1 VKAVNELSC
10 QHEAA
15 LNTAIYCSIITSEL
29 LLTEAELL
37 LLVYS
42 LPPSPPPQPIQYWV
56 SGHWDPNLAATDQKN
71 GPSPPPPPPPAPGGF
86 VDATN
91 RHDDPPRHQHVDAN
105 DTRTK
110 TPPNNMKMA

>member
-1 VKAVNELSC
+1 M
-10 QHEAA
+10 
-15 LNTAIYCSIITSEL
+15 
-29 LLTEAELL
+29 
-37 LLVYS
+37 
-42 LPPSPPPQPIQYWV
+42 

-110 TPPNNMKMA
+110 TPPNNMKMAKKDQKKTESTYKKLTVQHKKLT